1 MITQTTDLSQDTR
14 LLNADQVAAILGVK
28 TTTVYDMARKR
39 RIPSIVLGT
48 RIMRFDENEIRKFI
62 NRHTIKP
69 IN

>member
-1 MITQTTDLSQDTR
+1 MISTTTDLHQDTR
-14 LLNADQVAAILGVK
+14 LLNAAQVAEILGV
-28 TTTVYDMARKR
+28 TPWTVYDMAKKR

-48 RIMRFDENEIRKFI
+48 KIVRFDENEVRKFI